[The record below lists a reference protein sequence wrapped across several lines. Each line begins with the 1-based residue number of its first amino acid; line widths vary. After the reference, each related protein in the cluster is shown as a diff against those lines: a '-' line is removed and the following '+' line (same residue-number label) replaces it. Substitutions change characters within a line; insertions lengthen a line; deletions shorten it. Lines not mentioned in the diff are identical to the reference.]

1 MSIMNAKQFYG
12 KERGQKANFPNDNM
26 EYKIRYGNNAAH
38 GWIFVELTSKKCNKS
53 PPLKYVCINHG
64 GLFPFEIIIN
74 VLVTFSRYI
83 CIHISWVYGHY
94 KYFNSSV
101 RGPSSDVRI

>member
-38 GWIFVELTSKKCNKS
+38 GLIFVELTSKKCNKS
-53 PPLKYVCINHG
+53 PPPPMTIIPALILCGTELIYSRIISVLFNPYNAEICLYKPWRPKVYFHLK
-64 GLFPFEIIIN
+64 
-74 VLVTFSRYI
+74 
-83 CIHISWVYGHY
+83 
-94 KYFNSSV
+94 SS
-101 RGPSSDVRI
+101 